1 MEKRTCI
8 VTGGARGIGKACIL
22 AFAKEGYN
30 VVVNYTRTYPE
41 ALVEELKEN
50 GVPHLA
56 VKADVSKEEEA
67 KALVE
72 ETVKTF
78 GGVHVLV
85 NNAGITRDNLVLRMK
100 TEDFSEVLNVNLTGA
115 FHMVKHVVPLMVK
128 KRTGRIIN
136 ISSVVALRGNAG
148 QVNYAASKAGLIGL
162 TKSLAKE
169 LAKRSITVNAV
180 APGYIETDM
189 TEVLSDNVK
198 DAIRASVPAARL
210 GQPEDVAQAVVFLG
224 SDNAAYVTGQ
234 VLAVDGGMSM

>member
-1 MEKRTCI
+1 MDKRTCI

-30 VVVNYTRTYPE
+30 VVVNYTRTYPKD
-41 ALVEELKEN
+41 LVEELTEK
-50 GVPHLA
+50 GIPHLA

-100 TEDFSEVLNVNLTGA
+100 MEEFQEVLNVNLTGA
-115 FHMVKHVVPLMVK
+115 FNMVKAVVPIMVK
-128 KRTGRIIN
+128 KRAGRIIN

-189 TEVLSDNVK
+189 TEVLSDSVK

-210 GQPEDVAQAVVFLG
+210 GQPDDVAQAVVFLG

>member
-41 ALVEELKEN
+41 ALVEELKEK

-100 TEDFSEVLNVNLTGA
+100 TEDFSEVLKVNLTGA